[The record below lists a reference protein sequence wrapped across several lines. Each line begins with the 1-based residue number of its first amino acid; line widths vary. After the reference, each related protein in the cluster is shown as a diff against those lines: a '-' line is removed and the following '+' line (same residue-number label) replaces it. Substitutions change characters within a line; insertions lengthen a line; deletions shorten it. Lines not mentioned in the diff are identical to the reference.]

1 MVAGPTPIPPRYA
14 FGVYYSR
21 YHAYNDV
28 EEMNLVE
35 TYEKHSI
42 PLDVLVLDMDWHIT
56 FYEAKGKDQVLQN

>member
-1 MVAGPTPIPPRYA
+1 
-14 FGVYYSR
+14 
-21 YHAYNDV
+21 
-28 EEMNLVE
+28 VE